1 LNRGCGVVLVLAIM
15 GAGTV
20 TAMAAPLNPPA
31 LPEVSVPSVPVPE
44 VSAPSVPVPEVSV
57 PSVPAPAPVPL
68 PAPAPVPVPAL
79 PPVPAVQVAAP
90 PAGSATRN
98 VGPTV
103 EAVAERAAS
112 TGASVVL
119 GPRLDGRAPTAER
132 RREAQRRRRAARATI
147 ERLRRRLR
155 PVRHC
160 LHVLPGK
167 SRRTLRLHLGL
178 GEARPRSRQA
188 VARRMGTSW
197 WRVRRIERRSLV
209 QLRRADR
216 AGACESSGAGTTT
229 AFGLADTGIQRLAVA
244 AVDVPAPPDVPP
256 AGQGGVR
263 GAGESGTADGEN
275 GGGDASSPGRSGR
288 RGPIG
293 LVDSATDD
301 LQTLALI
308 LAVLLLAGFAVGLLA
323 RLRRPRGSAQ

>member
-44 VSAPSVPVPEVSV
+44 VSV
-57 PSVPAPAPVPL
+57 PSVPAPAPVPV
-68 PAPAPVPVPAL
+68 PAP
-79 PPVPAVQVAAP
+79 PPVPAVQVDAP

-216 AGACESSGAGTTT
+216 AGACESSGPGTTT
-229 AFGLADTGIQRLAVA
+229 AFGPADTGIRTLAVA
-244 AVDVPAPPDVPP
+244 AVDAPAPPDVPL

-263 GAGESGTADGEN
+263 GAGESGTADSEN

-323 RLRRPRGSAQ
+323 RLRRPRGPAQ